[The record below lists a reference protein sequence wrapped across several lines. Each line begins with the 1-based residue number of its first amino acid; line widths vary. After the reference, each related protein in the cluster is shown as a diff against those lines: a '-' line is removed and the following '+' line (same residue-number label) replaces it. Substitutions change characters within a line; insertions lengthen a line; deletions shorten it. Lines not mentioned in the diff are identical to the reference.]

1 MRNRFL
7 LAARTLAAFVPTL
20 AMAQQRPAARPAQRP
35 AARPMMAAAH
45 REGSIELSFGGGVMA
60 VDRTLNGY
68 LDEVRRITDPQPSRI
83 MPGGSVRLGYNV
95 NKNIGLSVGSGFGT
109 GSGAT
114 AISPFGALTWT
125 RDINRKMSPF
135 VTVGAGLTRFTGN
148 GAKVTATYG
157 AHAGAG
163 IRSMVGE
170 NLAFRLEGRMAYESY
185 DSVTPQGQAYTAYN
199 GVAIAGISY
208 FMGGGPPRDTDGDGV
223 PDKRDRC
230 AGTARGATVDV
241 RGCTSDT
248 DRDGI
253 VNGLDRCPNTPAN
266 TPVDANGCT
275 RDTDSDGIAD
285 NLDRCPNTPSD
296 ARPLDANGCPA
307 DADRD
312 GVADYQDRC
321 ASTAAGTPVDAA
333 GCPRDSDG
341 DGVLDNA
348 DRCPSSPAGTP
359 VDANGCPRDTDGD
372 GVTDNLDRCANTA
385 AGTQVDTTGCPV
397 QRDADGDG
405 VIDTNDRCAN
415 TARTAR
421 VDANGC
427 PLAELPAA
435 GATMILRNINFAVA
449 GARLTPSSTATL
461 DGVAAAIIATP
472 GSRWE
477 IGGYTSAV
485 GTAALNQRLSQ
496 ARAQSV
502 MDYLIRKGVA
512 RDQLTAVGYGPQRPV
527 APNTTPAG
535 RAQNRRVEIKRL

>member
-1 MRNRFL
+1 MP
-7 LAARTLAAFVPTL
+7 AL
-20 AMAQQRPAARPAQRP
+20 AMAQQRPTPPPQRPAAQPAQRP
-35 AARPMMAAAH
+35 AQTAMGTSNRSGAIAFTAMPTAFVVSDGA
-45 REGSIELSFGGGVMA
+45 
-60 VDRTLNGY
+60 LNDNI
-68 LDEVRRITDPQPSRI
+68 LDALAGENV
-83 MPGGSVRLGYNV
+83 GSVIPGIAGSVVYQLSPKLG
-95 NKNIGLSVGSGFGT
+95 VGVGVGFGT
-109 GSGAT
+109 GNG
-114 AISPFGALTWT
+114 LTL
-125 RDINRKMSPF
+125 IAPS
-135 VTVGAGLTRFTGN
+135 AGLGYTLSPTKRTSPYVLAVVSASKWTGDFGN
-148 GAKVTATYG
+148 TSATG
-157 AHAGAG
+157 VGGGGGLG
-163 IRSMVGE
+163 IRHMAGE
-170 NLAFRLEGRMAYESY
+170 NLAVRLEGRVGFESY
-185 DSVTPQGQAYTAYN
+185 TDESVSSIVGRAGL
-199 GVAIAGISY
+199 GVTY
-208 FMGGGPPRDTDGDGV
+208 LMGGGPARDTDGDGV

-285 NLDRCPNTPSD
+285 NLDRCPNTPSN
-296 ARPLDANGCPA
+296 ARPLDANGCPV

-333 GCPRDSDG
+333 GCPRDTDG

-348 DRCPSSPAGTP
+348 DRCPGSPAGTP
-359 VDANGCPRDTDGD
+359 VDANGCPRDIDGD
-372 GVTDNLDRCANTA
+372 GVADNLDRCANTA
-385 AGTQVDTTGCPV
+385 AGTQVDATGCPV

-405 VIDTNDRCAN
+405 VIDANDRCAN

-435 GATMILRNINFAVA
+435 GATMILRNINFAVG
-449 GARLTPSSTATL
+449 GARLTPSSLATL
-461 DGVAAAIIATP
+461 DGIAAAIVATP

-502 MDYLIRKGVA
+502 MDYLVSKGVA

-527 APNTTPAG
+527 APNTTAAG